1 MKKILLF
8 LLVFI
13 GIGLL
18 LIYLSV
24 GETKDTFRTC
34 TITSTEV
41 IGEVDFR
48 KFDSIKVAANTLYS
62 ASKLKEIM
70 QGQQYRKAWSAPVVV
85 PIAYLDTLRGG
96 LKIIKEGGGKQTH
109 SLKLSD
115 NNGIIYTLRS
125 LSKDPHQLVPEFA
138 KALGLENII
147 VDGVS
152 AQHPYSALV
161 VAQLSDD
168 ADILHTHPTL
178 YFIPKQESL
187 GKFNDKYGDRLYY
200 FEYESEGKVNWT
212 SIKDVSEIVD
222 TDDLLKLKNK
232 HPELIT
238 VDKPSLIR
246 ARLFD
251 ILIGDWD
258 RHAKQWGWVLRD
270 TSDRQIAIPLPT
282 DRDNAFFNLEGVIPK
297 LIANKHTL
305 PEVQPFTKDIH
316 FLPGLVSDF
325 DEYFLRGSS
334 SEVFLEQAK
343 ILQKSLTD
351 KKIDDA
357 FHSWPLNIRK
367 LDADKIISTLKYR
380 RDQLDS
386 IAVEYHNIII
396 ERPIKEILLKGCE
409 DLELQN
415 GLKKCFDCLADQET
429 SLLN

>member
-1 MKKILLF
+1 
-8 LLVFI
+8 
-13 GIGLL
+13 
-18 LIYLSV
+18 
-24 GETKDTFRTC
+24 
-34 TITSTEV
+34 
-41 IGEVDFR
+41 
-48 KFDSIKVAANTLYS
+48 
-62 ASKLKEIM
+62 
-70 QGQQYRKAWSAPVVV
+70 
-85 PIAYLDTLRGG
+85 
-96 LKIIKEGGGKQTH
+96 
-109 SLKLSD
+109 
-115 NNGIIYTLRS
+115 
-125 LSKDPHQLVPEFA
+125 
-138 KALGLENII
+138 
-147 VDGVS
+147 
-152 AQHPYSALV
+152 
-161 VAQLSDD
+161 
-168 ADILHTHPTL
+168 
-178 YFIPKQESL
+178 
-187 GKFNDKYGDRLYY
+187 
-200 FEYESEGKVNWT
+200 
-212 SIKDVSEIVD
+212 
-222 TDDLLKLKNK
+222 
-232 HPELIT
+232 
-238 VDKPSLIR
+238 
-246 ARLFD
+246 
-251 ILIGDWD
+251 
-258 RHAKQWGWVLRD
+258 
-270 TSDRQIAIPLPT
+270 
-282 DRDNAFFNLEGVIPK
+282 EGVIPK